1 MNGYARTVLD
11 VVVAVGETVDAVKR
25 PEDRLTRDGIMGIA
39 PLPVAVAFAR
49 MVVLPRVWRVNCQ
62 LLPKATG

>member
-1 MNGYARTVLD
+1 MVD
-11 VVVAVGETVDAVKR
+11 VAGETVDAVKR

-49 MVVLPRVWRVNCQ
+49 MVFLPMMWRANCQ
-62 LLPKATG
+62 ILPKAIP